1 MSVSPTYQLR
11 IAAEAARIPSAK
23 PRRYID
29 MNITPLRANDVGAA
43 GSGSRIG
50 LSRNRVLQIAITEV
64 LLKSG
69 VSLSRAAKAALV
81 FSDHSNSGREAGQ
94 LYKQGKTILVVCNES
109 ATVRNVDFS
118 ANIFDLLNDG
128 VVIVA
133 DCNKVVADVDAVL
146 DNSPSN

>member
-1 MSVSPTYQLR
+1 MSVAPTYPLR
-11 IAAEAARIPSAK
+11 VAAQAARIPSAK

-29 MNITPLRANDVGAA
+29 MKVTPLRANDVWPA

-50 LSRNRVLQIAITEV
+50 LSRNRVLQIAITEM

-81 FSDHSNSGREAGQ
+81 FSDHSNTGREAGQ
-94 LYKQGKTILVVCNES
+94 LYKQGKTILVVSNES

-133 DCNKVVADVDAVL
+133 DCNKIADAVDAVL
-146 DNSPSN
+146 NSF